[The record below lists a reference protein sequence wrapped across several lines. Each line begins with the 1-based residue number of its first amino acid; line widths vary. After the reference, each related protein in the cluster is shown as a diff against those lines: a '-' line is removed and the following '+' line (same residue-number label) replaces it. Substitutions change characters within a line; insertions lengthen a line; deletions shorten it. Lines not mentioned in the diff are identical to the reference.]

1 MVKFDVVLIARNE
14 DKTLPRLLESL
25 NEFKSLG
32 GKVYILDTGSKDNT
46 VQVAKQWGCHVEEVG
61 DKFRITINKE
71 LADQINAFTTT
82 QIVKDGDSVFDYA
95 SARNYIANFATHDMI
110 ATPDCDEIWTKF
122 NIDKINQAV
131 EQADQLEYNFVF
143 AHDENGKELVKFL
156 HSKFYNRNKM
166 KWVGIIHEVLQ
177 GEGKRLFLDESII
190 KLEHWQNPETNRSGY
205 LPGLAIDCYTNQDND
220 RNAHYFGRELMYHGY
235 FEAAIKQLERHI
247 AMDKWPTERS
257 QSMIFIG
264 DCLQYMNK
272 FDASWYLKAFDL
284 EPNRREPLMKLAEYY
299 YQQGKKEQTRAYGE
313 AALTIQGNNFYAN
326 YQPYYEDRPHELLY
340 WAWDGIDKAKSDYH
354 WDQAYKFNPHNTKTL
369 SGASYRFNLPKVSI
383 IIPQLG
389 REEGLK
395 RCLDS
400 IKNLDYPNALI
411 EPIVVEGEETV
422 PIKVQKGLEK
432 STGEYICYAANDVEF
447 TPDSLK
453 IAIQDSIKLNKGLVS
468 FTSGSLLPDNGNICE
483 HFIIKRELIDKLEAR
498 QIFSTD
504 FNHVGVDNWLWAQA
518 TKLDTSYRS
527 TAFIHHYHF
536 SKGAELDNVYK
547 RGWDKV
553 MRDREILQNKLSKL

>member
-1 MVKFDVVLIARNE
+1 MAINYQNTQYSRIFNRTFTGVSVLPNYNGNDFTITPHNPNDVQDSEIIINSTDKKAWVCFGSGGTDIKEISFGGGGGGSYTFSNGLTEASGVVKLGGALTSSTFIGLGGNVLCFGTPATTFNANFSDGGFILN
-14 DKTLPRLLESL
+14 DNGVNNNQLLFSASGL
-25 NEFKSLG
+25 QFKSLG

-71 LADQINAFTTT
+71 LADQINAFTGT
-82 QIVKDGDSVFDYA
+82 QIVKDRDSVFDYA

-235 FEAAIKQLERHI
+235 FEAAIKQLDRHI

-340 WAWDGIDKAKSDYH
+340 WAWDGVDKIKSDYH
-354 WDQAYKFNPHNTKTL
+354 WDQ
-369 SGASYRFNLPKVSI
+369 
-383 IIPQLG
+383 
-389 REEGLK
+389 
-395 RCLDS
+395 
-400 IKNLDYPNALI
+400 
-411 EPIVVEGEETV
+411 
-422 PIKVQKGLEK
+422 
-432 STGEYICYAANDVEF
+432 
-447 TPDSLK
+447 
-453 IAIQDSIKLNKGLVS
+453 
-468 FTSGSLLPDNGNICE
+468 
-483 HFIIKRELIDKLEAR
+483 
-498 QIFSTD
+498 
-504 FNHVGVDNWLWAQA
+504 
-518 TKLDTSYRS
+518 
-527 TAFIHHYHF
+527 
-536 SKGAELDNVYK
+536 VYK
-547 RGWDKV
+547 INPKKATCS
-553 MRDREILQNKLSKL
+553 I